1 MHRSFGAVR
10 AAVTREPVTFDFG
23 LYGEE
28 SFTVIPDPTL
38 GDTFDLYDV
47 PDPVIE
53 NDLDAARACARF
65 IQRMLPPEDRARF
78 DTALHRI
85 PTSECHLIY
94 DCAAWIAEQV
104 TGFPTKPPSN
114 SSSGRPRSGSTSKP
128 KRAGGARS
136 KR

>member
-1 MHRSFGAVR
+1 VHRSFGAVR
-10 AAVTREPVTFDFG
+10 AAVDKEPVTFDFG

-28 SFTVIPDPTL
+28 SFTVVVDPTL

-47 PDPVIE
+47 PEPLIA

-65 IQRMLPPEDRARF
+65 IQRMLPPQDRARF
-78 DTALHRI
+78 DLALHRI
-85 PTSECHLIY
+85 PTSECHIIVDL
-94 DCAAWIAEQV
+94 ATWIAEQV
-104 TGFPTKPPSN
+104 TGFPTGPPSS
-114 SSSGRPRSGSTSKP
+114 SSSGRRRSGSTSRP